1 MMVGL
6 KYASKTWGLYA
17 VLVLLSLLFL
27 SGLGGSTLAIIL
39 NVALLVIFLLLMF
52 NEAAYNGE
60 KACTLAATLDK
71 QVKEGRPIDE
81 RLKKQVFSRKTGAIM
96 LAICLAPFLIVSTVN
111 LIAAPRVMDMNA
123 PAVPEE
129 EEQEAFSYD
138 PDAVQEAAPVCRP
151 NIVARLVYMPF
162 VTTYSYV
169 NNGTLNGLFM
179 LYAFIAPLTAFCGY
193 MLGPKLRQKKLH
205 DIALGKKRKARNL
218 KVNKQRTPRGPKAEV

>member
-1 MMVGL
+1 MVSL

-17 VLVLLSLLFL
+17 VLVLLSVLFV
-27 SGLGGSTLAIIL
+27 SGLGGGVLAVLL
-39 NVALLVIFLLLMF
+39 NAALLLVFLVLMF

-71 QVKEGRPIDE
+71 QVKEGRSVDE
-81 RLKKQVFSRKTGAIM
+81 RLKKQVFSRRTGVIM
-96 LAICLAPFLIVSTVN
+96 LAICLVPFLLVSTVN
-111 LIAAPRVMDMNA
+111 LIAAPRVMDMSA
-123 PAVPEE
+123 PAVP

-162 VTTYSYV
+162 VTSYSHV
-169 NNGTLNGLFM
+169 NNGTLNALFM

-218 KVNKQRTPRGPKAEV
+218 KVHKQRTPRGPKAEV

>member
-81 RLKKQVFSRKTGAIM
+81 QLKKQVFSRKTGAIM
-96 LAICLAPFLIVSTVN
+96 LAICLAPFLLVSTVN
-111 LIAAPRVMDMNA
+111 LIAAPRVM
-123 PAVPEE
+123 EE

-169 NNGTLNGLFM
+169 NNGTLNVLFM

>member
-1 MMVGL
+1 MMVSL

-17 VLVLLSLLFL
+17 VLVLLSVLFV
-27 SGLGGSTLAIIL
+27 SGLGGGVLAVLL
-39 NVALLVIFLLLMF
+39 NAALLLVFLVLMF

-71 QVKEGRPIDE
+71 QVKEGRSVDE
-81 RLKKQVFSRKTGAIM
+81 RLKKQVFSRRTGVIM
-96 LAICLAPFLIVSTVN
+96 LAICLVPFLLVSTVN
-111 LIAAPRVMDMNA
+111 LIAAPRVMDMSA

-151 NIVARLVYMPF
+151 HIVARLVYMPF
-162 VTTYSYV
+162 VTSYSHV
-169 NNGTLNGLFM
+169 NNGTLNALFM
-179 LYAFIAPLTAFCGY
+179 FYAFIAPLTAFCGY

-218 KVNKQRTPRGPKAEV
+218 KVHKQRTPRGPKAEV